1 MKHALGPEKS
11 ASVLS
16 RILPSSSSKGL
27 EILAWMTPQNIF
39 EMIGDE
45 HPQVIAII
53 MSVLEEDTA
62 AELLALLPS
71 EMRTEVMRRV
81 ALLDTV
87 QPSAMSELEDVVQ
100 GNYKARSLLNNTYR
114 GGYALRP
121 RYEPNETGFG
131 NRGLQRT

>member
-1 MKHALGPEKS
+1 
-11 ASVLS
+11 
-16 RILPSSSSKGL
+16 
-27 EILAWMTPQNIF
+27 MTPQNIF

-100 GNYKARSLLNNTYR
+100 RQLQSSVLSSRTDR
-114 GGYALRP
+114 GRRTRCGEDH
-121 RYEPNETGFG
+121 EPNEARFRARGF
-131 NRGLQRT
+131 QRTEGT